1 MEKAR
6 VREAARLGNVK
17 EHQGGATLPERP
29 CTQTSGQQLRESDD
43 LVYVA
48 VLHRTISGGASGH
61 RFLRARVSAASS
73 PKSSSHTQA
82 ATASN
87 ARSNDFILVGN
98 FENCFFKSPNMRWL
112 RLPAPESV
120 QVLALAL
127 LVGIV
132 FYQVLTAH
140 SALALSR

>member
-6 VREAARLGNVK
+6 VREAARLGDVK

-29 CTQTSGQQLRESDD
+29 CTQTSGQQLRDSDD

-48 VLHRTISGGASGH
+48 ILHRTISGGASGH

-82 ATASN
+82 DTASN
-87 ARSNDFILVGN
+87 ARSTDFMCLGN
-98 FENCFFKSPNMRWL
+98 P
-112 RLPAPESV
+112 
-120 QVLALAL
+120 L
-127 LVGIV
+127 L
-132 FYQVLTAH
+132 L
-140 SALALSR
+140 

>member
-43 LVYVA
+43 LVYLA

-61 RFLRARVSAASS
+61 RFLRARVSAALS

-87 ARSNDFILVGN
+87 ARSNDFILL
-98 FENCFFKSPNMRWL
+98 E
-112 RLPAPESV
+112 
-120 QVLALAL
+120 
-127 LVGIV
+127 I
-132 FYQVLTAH
+132 
-140 SALALSR
+140 